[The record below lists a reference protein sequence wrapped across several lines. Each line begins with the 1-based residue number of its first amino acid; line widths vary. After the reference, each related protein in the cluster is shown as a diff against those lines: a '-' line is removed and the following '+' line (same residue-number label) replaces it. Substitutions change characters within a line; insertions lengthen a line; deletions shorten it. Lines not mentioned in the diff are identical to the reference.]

1 MCGSGDAAPRRRLL
15 RLFTV
20 QGSWNYE
27 RMLGIGF
34 GVAEEPLVRG
44 LPRDEYRAAI
54 VRSAHFFNAHPY
66 LCGMAVGAAARAE
79 HDGVPA
85 EQVERLRTALC
96 GPLGS
101 LGDRLVW
108 AGWLPFNSGLALV
121 GIALG
126 WGWWAIAGFLAIYNV
141 GHVGLRWWALRAGWA
156 HGIRVVD
163 ALRHPLLRRAGALLG
178 PAMAVAMGAVAPH
191 GRGVPGGSFP
201 WLGARRAWGGGCG
214 RGPVIA
220 VASAGIDGS
229 APRTRLC
236 RRRHR
241 GGVRMAVIDREALI
255 VNPLG
260 MHARPAAE
268 LVKVANRF
276 KATITVRRGDLAVNG
291 KSIMGVMM
299 LAAEC
304 GSSIHIKADGGKTR
318 RRRWTPC
325 WPWWRRDST
334 RWT

>member
-1 MCGSGDAAPRRRLL
+1 VTPPLGRCLL

-34 GVAEEPLVRG
+34 GVAEEPLLRG

-66 LCGMAVGAAARAE
+66 LCGLAVGAAARAE

-85 EQVERLRTALC
+85 EQVERLRTALS

-126 WGWWAIAGFLAIYNV
+126 WGWWAIAGFLAIYNL

-178 PAMAVAMGAVAPH
+178 PAMAVAMGAALPM
-191 GRGVPGGSFP
+191 
-201 WLGARRAWGGGCG
+201 
-214 RGPVIA
+214 A
-220 VASAGIDGS
+220 VAYLASPSPGWGRVVLGGAAAAGVLLL
-229 APRTRLC
+229 R
-236 RRRHR
+236 
-241 GGVRMAVIDREALI
+241 
-255 VNPLG
+255 
-260 MHARPAAE
+260 
-268 LVKVANRF
+268 
-276 KATITVRRGDLAVNG
+276 
-291 KSIMGVMM
+291 
-299 LAAEC
+299 
-304 GSSIHIKADGGKTR
+304 
-318 RRRWTPC
+318 
-325 WPWWRRDST
+325 WRRLGLT
-334 RWT
+334 GLRLGLGFAGAGLVVGCVWR